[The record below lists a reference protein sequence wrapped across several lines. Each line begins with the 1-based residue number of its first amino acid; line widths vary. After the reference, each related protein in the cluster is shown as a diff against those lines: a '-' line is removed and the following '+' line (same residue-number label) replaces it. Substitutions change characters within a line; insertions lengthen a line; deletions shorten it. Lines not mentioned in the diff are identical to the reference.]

1 MGKGAAHLVQILRV
15 RSQGG
20 PARPRRAGK
29 NRSSSSESHPHH
41 QPQQPGQN
49 HHDSS
54 GLQRPV
60 LHHTGLSRPEA
71 AGRTEGKGY
80 RDQKDA
86 TDLRESKRR
95 ESKRKKSPLS
105 LELPAGR
112 KQGGEAPTYCPGI
125 RS

>member
-15 RSQGG
+15 KSQGG
-20 PARPRRAGK
+20 PARPRTARK
-29 NRSSSSESHPHH
+29 NQSSRSESHPHH
-41 QPQQPGQN
+41 QPQWPGQN

-60 LHHTGLSRPEA
+60 LRHTGLSRPEA
-71 AGRTEGKGY
+71 AGRTEGKGH

-86 TDLRESKRR
+86 TDLRESKR
-95 ESKRKKSPLS
+95 KKSPVS

-112 KQGGEAPTYCPGI
+112 KQGGEAPTYCSGI
-125 RS
+125 CS